1 MVTRMREAAC
11 DSRLCIHWKGTWQQ
25 FQEKGVSERRERKKW
40 TWIPKIWIAL
50 SSRMRNNCM
59 SSSCHGKH
67 TVRSWRPPGPLP
79 PLFPHRQRKLHH
91 GAAHQHRSAGFSFPF
106 NWQWFSTIMTTWK
119 QQKCKSFLA
128 LCVHCQLP
136 DKTTQSQT
144 HTHFLAAIRST
155 PPHHPA
161 PLACGMLCIFHI
173 FALLRPDISCW
184 VATGNC

>member
-25 FQEKGVSERRERKKW
+25 FQDKGISERRERKKW

-144 HTHFLAAIRST
+144 HTHFLAAS
-155 PPHHPA
+155 A
-161 PLACGMLCIFHI
+161 PLLPTIQPLWHVYALYFHI